1 MKVMK
6 VLRGN
11 YLRMDGVKYR
21 PYTVGNLP
29 SKFAYLFDEIKDNE
43 GTREWF
49 NHKGLTYI
57 KDEKYG
63 R

>member
-1 MKVMK
+1 MK

-29 SKFAYLFDEIKDNE
+29 SKFAYLYDEIKDNE

-57 KDEKYG
+57 KDE
-63 R
+63 